1 LTEAPLSEFGGVNG
15 NWLNTQTYKS
25 PSPSPPATVAAAAA
39 ASASGDGIANDPVAS
54 EPSPSEPQLSDA
66 EIEAERKRAAA
77 EVWWNEDSRGAA
89 KPDIF
94 VHDAETSALLELVQ
108 SLLDEEVEGVTLTAQ
123 QASVLRYLV
132 VRPFAPAREMLQRLE
147 ADRSANPERAA
158 EAFLAAMEPLV
169 AHQLEVE
176 ANCRE
181 LQLEELAALQSI
193 FGSSSASPA
202 SGSASRELCIYQT
215 LPPTLKVVV
224 VLQAIDCNVELGFVM
239 PASYPLEEPLGVQTF
254 VPPPFQGL
262 KIRRDG
268 KGAEMGA
275 AASASASAGKGA
287 KGAAAAASEMVC
299 IDELLHSELLAA
311 RSELVGEQS
320 VYSVIER
327 AREFM
332 EQHEALLRV
341 SLQARE
347 AEQRAASAAGRVLH
361 HDAVKVFGRGDV
373 EKLEFEAIALV
384 QAECDLPESLARAKL
399 KESKWDVQQCIAQF
413 KAKTAPSALSSASS
427 SALPGVMSPLVGVQ
441 QRQESFADRA
451 RFEAIQA
458 AFAPYV
464 ADPELTLACAAC
476 CEDLQLREVAGQVC
490 GHVMCVLC
498 WRRMLATSVAQGEA
512 FMRCVG
518 YKCAC
523 AVEEGLIMALLSTA
537 DYQNYRRRLQDSFI
551 SLRGWRWCVN
561 AQCDKVA
568 SLSVEHQRSAVVSCT
583 CHSQYCFSCAREGH
597 WPVSCSAAKQYESS
611 KLVRDMRAK
620 VQERIGAI
628 TREDENV
635 IRVEVKKCPKCKT
648 PWEKNEG
655 CNHFKVR
662 RTEKKRI
669 RRRKDS
675 GNKRRQSE
683 AVSLHRYSL
692 TFLVVLLLF
701 VLRFQCQICSHHFCW
716 ICLNDWA
723 SHGVSWYQCV
733 FSKSQEKKA
742 ERLMFT
748 MDATLPG
755 ALDQLWAFCERELVH
770 YIATVRAGR
779 LQAEIDAMQSPA
791 TADAGGAVATSASA
805 VSSNAQQFPPELPGL
820 LAALDNPPLSD
831 LASLFTFLREAHSI
845 LRSAYI
851 FLTLHY
857 ALFDSSLH
865 PTMRSQS
872 ANQLLMDLNQFEYFA
887 SSLDASLMPSSSDV
901 RRSIRTVEQMQLTV
915 TYVRKYAQ
923 AFAQTLSFFEQTEL
937 KNQDDEEN
945 TRVFFQAL
953 DVASTNRGK

>member
-25 PSPSPPATVAAAAA
+25 PSPSPSPPAAPSAA
-39 ASASGDGIANDPVAS
+39 ASASGHSAASDSVAA
-54 EPSPSEPQLSDA
+54 EAPPSEPQLSDA

-77 EVWWNEDSRGAA
+77 ETWWNEDSRGAA

-108 SLLDEEVEGVTLTAQ
+108 AVLDEEVDGVTLTAQ

-147 ADRSANPERAA
+147 ADRAANSPESAA

-193 FGSSSASPA
+193 FGSSSASA
-202 SGSASRELCIYQT
+202 SGGSARELCVYQT

-268 KGAEMGA
+268 KGTETSA

-287 KGAAAAASEMVC
+287 AGASAAAAEMVC
-299 IDELLHSELLAA
+299 IDELLHSELLVA

-413 KAKTAPSALSSASS
+413 KAKTASALSSASS
-427 SALPGVMSPLVGVQ
+427 SALPGVMSPLV

-458 AFAPYV
+458 VFAPYV

-583 CHSQYCFSCAREGH
+583 CHSQYCFNCAREGH

-662 RTEKKRI
+662 RIRKETKRGRTEGKNGCT
-669 RRRKDS
+669 S
-675 GNKRRQSE
+675 GCFI
-683 AVSLHRYSL
+683 AFTLAHVSCC
-692 TFLVVLLLF
+692 VVIF
-701 VLRFQCQICSHHFCW
+701 ALRVQCQICSHHFCW

-723 SHGVSWYQCV
+723 GHGVSWYQCTY
-733 FSKSQEKKA
+733 SKSQEKKA

-779 LQAEIDAMQSPA
+779 LQAEIDAMLSPA
-791 TADAGGAVATSASA
+791 VAEAGSTGAQPTAAAAA
-805 VSSNAQQFPPELPGL
+805 SSNAQQFPPELPGL
-820 LAALDNPPLSD
+820 LAALDNPPLND

-945 TRVFFQAL
+945 TRAFFRAL